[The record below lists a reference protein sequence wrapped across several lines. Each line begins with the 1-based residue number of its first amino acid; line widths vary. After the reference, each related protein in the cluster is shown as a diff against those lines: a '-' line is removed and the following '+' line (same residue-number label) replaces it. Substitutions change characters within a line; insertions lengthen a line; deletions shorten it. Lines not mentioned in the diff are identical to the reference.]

1 MGSLGM
7 LLAQAVQ
14 IYIIIIIIRAVLS
27 WFQISPSSEFFKVYL
42 FIIQITEPVM
52 RPVRDFMHRIFP
64 ASPVDFSPIII
75 IVVLNMLKNILMGI

>member
-1 MGSLGM
+1 MGSLTM

-52 RPVRDFMHRIFP
+52 RPIRDFLHRIFP
-64 ASPVDFSPIII
+64 ASPVDFSPIIVI
-75 IVVLNMLKNILMGI
+75 MVLNVLKNILMGI

>member
-1 MGSLGM
+1 M

-27 WFQISPSSEFFKVYL
+27 WFQISPSGEFFKVYL

-52 RPVRDFMHRIFP
+52 RPIRDFLHRIFP
-64 ASPVDFSPIII
+64 ASPVDFSPIIVI
-75 IVVLNMLKNILMGI
+75 MVLNVLKNILMGI

>member
-27 WFQISPSSEFFKVYL
+27 WFQISPSSDFFKVYL

>member
-1 MGSLGM
+1 M

-52 RPVRDFMHRIFP
+52 RPIRDFLHRIFP
-64 ASPVDFSPIII
+64 ASPVDFSPIIVI
-75 IVVLNMLKNILMGI
+75 MVLNVLKNILMGI

>member
-1 MGSLGM
+1 MGSLSM

-27 WFQISPSSEFFKVYL
+27 WFQISPSGEFFKVYL

-52 RPVRDFMHRIFP
+52 RPIRDFLHRIFP
-64 ASPVDFSPIII
+64 ASPVDFSPIIVI
-75 IVVLNMLKNILMGI
+75 MVLNVLKNILMGI

>member
-1 MGSLGM
+1 MGSLTM

-27 WFQISPSSEFFKVYL
+27 WFQISPSGEFFKVYL

-52 RPVRDFMHRIFP
+52 RPIRDFLHRIFP
-64 ASPVDFSPIII
+64 ASPVDFSPIIVI
-75 IVVLNMLKNILMGI
+75 MVLNVLKNILMGI